1 MRLPSIEGIIR
12 RRLLVNFRVDPA
24 VLARELPTGM
34 APKLH
39 DGHAV
44 AGICL
49 IRLETI
55 RPEGLPLPC
64 GLSSEN
70 AAHRIA
76 VTAPDGS
83 DAVFIPRRDS
93 DSWLNQAAGG
103 RLFPGRHHRARFEI
117 EDDGNAVRLAMRSA
131 DGEVSLRVEGHQ
143 ASALPP
149 DSIFASLDDASRFFE
164 RGALGYSSTTKP
176 GCYDGILLE
185 TKGWSV
191 EPFAISN
198 VASSYFDDT
207 TRFPEG
213 SVAFDHALVMRDLQ
227 HAWHPVSELRAG

>member
-12 RRLLVNFRVDPA
+12 RRLLVNFRVEPE
-24 VLARELPTGM
+24 LIGRELPVGM
-34 APKLH
+34 TPKLH
-39 DGHAV
+39 EGHAV

-83 DAVFIPRRDS
+83 DAVFVPRRDS

-103 RLFPGRHHRARFEI
+103 RLFPGRQHRARFEI
-117 EDDGNAVRLAMRSA
+117 DDDGDAVRLSMRSA
-131 DGEVSLRVEGHQ
+131 DDEVTLQVEGRR
-143 ASALPP
+143 ADTLPS
-149 DSIFASLDDASRFFE
+149 DSIFASTS
-164 RGALGYSSTTKP
+164 
-176 GCYDGILLE
+176 CY
-185 TKGWSV
+185 T
-191 EPFAISN
+191 
-198 VASSYFDDT
+198 
-207 TRFPEG
+207 
-213 SVAFDHALVMRDLQ
+213 
-227 HAWHPVSELRAG
+227 